1 MSDTKIFSSMPRR
14 LLEKAAALPDML
26 KEPFIALYCL
36 EGAFSRP
43 VTAREV
49 ANHIGKARA
58 YTHSLLLQLERLG
71 LVKTSKKGKVKLFS
85 INPELRG
92 KKE

>member
-1 MSDTKIFSSMPRR
+1 MSDKKIFSHMPRN
-14 LLEKAAALPDML
+14 LLEEVASLPDML

-36 EGAFSRP
+36 EAAEGRP
-43 VTAREV
+43 VEAREV
-49 ANHIGKARA
+49 AANIGKARA